1 MEIDVEQAQLA
12 FVTLNTIQLD
22 ATRKQNNYI
31 QIRILLAEDL
41 VISTYSVTEANNLR
55 LIQQLATKRNYKL
68 INTNIVHSENTTIMN
83 TVTNLIS
90 CRREYRCRMKF
101 VVEAQFVEINRIL
114 IREVENMERKIVGK
128 FQKRTKVFVLRI
140 LHSDF
145 FSSFSF
151 LFLFFYFFF

>member
-55 LIQQLATKRNYKL
+55 LI
-68 INTNIVHSENTTIMN
+68 
-83 TVTNLIS
+83 
-90 CRREYRCRMKF
+90 
-101 VVEAQFVEINRIL
+101 
-114 IREVENMERKIVGK
+114 
-128 FQKRTKVFVLRI
+128 
-140 LHSDF
+140 
-145 FSSFSF
+145 
-151 LFLFFYFFF
+151 